1 VPRRNLSD
9 QIVEDALR
17 RIGGGEIQEGTAF
30 TTESALCATYGVS
43 RSVARDAVRS
53 LAARG
58 FLTVSQGAATVV
70 APRRFWNILDPL
82 FLAVNTGEEYYIEL
96 QEARE
101 QIEPRLAALAATR
114 ATPEAV
120 AELVALNE
128 ELACVPDDDPER
140 HADLDVR
147 FHEAVA
153 MASGNPVL
161 VSLHHSL
168 TSLGYRTRRASAEIP
183 GAVERAL
190 AWHREIVDALRSGD
204 PLVAEA
210 AMRLHLHQVRSELTS
225 LAEADRRPYP
235 QAPSPDAEE
244 A

>member
-17 RIGGGEIQEGTAF
+17 RIGSGEIQEGTAF

-58 FLTVSQGAATVV
+58 VLTVSQGAASVV
-70 APRRFWNILDPL
+70 APRRFWNVLDPL
-82 FLAVNTGEEYYIEL
+82 FLAVNSGEEYYIEL

-114 ATPEAV
+114 ASAEAV
-120 AELVALNE
+120 AELARLND
-128 ELACVPDDDPER
+128 ELASVPDDPER

-153 MASGNPVL
+153 IASGNPVL

-183 GAVERAL
+183 GAVDRAVE
-190 AWHREIVDALRSGD
+190 WHRQVIDALRTGD

-225 LAEADRRPYP
+225 LAEAERRPYP
-235 QAPSPDAEE
+235 AAPLRRVEE